1 MEQLADAARCRTP
14 SRAYADSLRVMTLIL
29 TDAQL
34 LKRIDQADE
43 AALLEL
49 HARYASLVYSV
60 AYRVLNDRM
69 AAEEVTQDTFL
80 RLWDKAHTYDS
91 AKGAFVPW
99 LLTITRRLAIDLFRK
114 QRRDPMAQTLL
125 IDGDR
130 ERWEQALAAEHSDL
144 RPTLVA
150 VLYELPDDQRQ
161 AIELAYF
168 YGMSHSQIADYLHV
182 PLGTI
187 KTRIRSGMER
197 LRAAWIAGPSRN
209 PKPPEGS

>member
-1 MEQLADAARCRTP
+1 MRRAAGQRGALTRISCGF
-14 SRAYADSLRVMTLIL
+14 MTLTL

-34 LKRIDQADE
+34 LERIDRADE

-125 IDGDR
+125 IDSDR
-130 ERWEQALAAEHSDL
+130 ERWEQVLAAEHSDL
-144 RPTLVA
+144 RPTLIA
-150 VLYELPDDQRQ
+150 VLYDLPDDQRQ

-168 YGMSHSQIADYLHV
+168 YGMSHSQIADYLRV

-197 LRAAWIAGPSRN
+197 LREAWNAGPPRN
-209 PKPPEGS
+209 PKPPEES

>member
-1 MEQLADAARCRTP
+1 
-14 SRAYADSLRVMTLIL
+14 MTL

-34 LKRIDQADE
+34 LNQIEDGDE
-43 AALLEL
+43 AALLTL
-49 HARYASLVYSV
+49 HERYASLVYSV

-69 AAEEVTQDTFL
+69 AAEEVTQDTFM

-99 LLTITRRLAIDLFRK
+99 LLTITRRLAIDLFR
-114 QRRDPMAQTLL
+114 RHNRDPMGQTML

-130 ERWEQALAAEHSDL
+130 ERWEHVLAGEHSDL

-150 VLYELPDDQRQ
+150 VLYELPAEQRQ
-161 AIELAYF
+161 PIELAYF
-168 YGMSHSQIADYLHV
+168 YGMTQSQIAEYLDL
-182 PLGTI
+182 PLGTV

-197 LRAAWIAGPSRN
+197 LRAAWMAESPGN
-209 PKPPEGS
+209 PNRTDRT

>member
-1 MEQLADAARCRTP
+1 MRHGENARAARSQAHVNVRDT
-14 SRAYADSLRVMTLIL
+14 MTLTL

-34 LKRIDQADE
+34 LKRIDQGDE
-43 AALLEL
+43 TALLEL
-49 HARYASLVYSV
+49 HGRYASLVYSV

-69 AAEEVTQDTFL
+69 AAEEVTQDTFM

-99 LLTITRRLAIDLFRK
+99 MLTITRRLAIDLFRR
-114 QRRDPMAQTLL
+114 QNRDPMGQTML

-130 ERWEQALAAEHSDL
+130 ERWEHVLAGEHSDL

-150 VLYELPDDQRQ
+150 VLYELPPEQRQ
-161 AIELAYF
+161 PIELAYF
-168 YGMSHSQIADYLHV
+168 YGMTQSQIAEYLEL
-182 PLGTI
+182 PLGTV

-197 LRAAWIAGPSRN
+197 LRAAWMAESPGN
-209 PKPPEGS
+209 PNRTDRT

>member
-1 MEQLADAARCRTP
+1 MRHGGNARAARSQAHVNVRDT
-14 SRAYADSLRVMTLIL
+14 MTLTL

-34 LKRIDQADE
+34 LKRIDQGDE
-43 AALLEL
+43 TALLEL
-49 HARYASLVYSV
+49 HGRYASLVYSV

-91 AKGAFVPW
+91 AKGGFVPW
-99 LLTITRRLAIDLFRK
+99 LLTITRRLAIDTFRR
-114 QRRDPMAQTLL
+114 QNRDPMGQTML

-130 ERWEQALAAEHSDL
+130 ERWEHVLVGEHSDL
-144 RPTLVA
+144 RPTLIA
-150 VLYELPDDQRQ
+150 VLYDLPEDQRQ

-168 YGMSHSQIADYLHV
+168 YGMSHSQIAEYLHL
-182 PLGTI
+182 PLGTV

-197 LRAAWIAGPSRN
+197 LRVAWAAEPSRN
-209 PKPPEGS
+209 PNSTDRT

>member
-1 MEQLADAARCRTP
+1 
-14 SRAYADSLRVMTLIL
+14 V

-34 LKRIDQADE
+34 LKRMDEGDE

-49 HARYASLVYSV
+49 HGRYASLVYSV
-60 AYRVLNDRM
+60 AYRILNDRM

-80 RLWDKAHTYDS
+80 RLWNKAHTYDS
-91 AKGAFVPW
+91 AKGGFVPW
-99 LLTITRRLAIDLFRK
+99 LLTIARRIAIDAFRR
-114 QRRDPMAQTLL
+114 QSRDPMGQTVL

-130 ERWEQALAAEHSDL
+130 ERWEHVLAGENSDL

-150 VLYELPDDQRQ
+150 VLYELPDNQRQ

-168 YGMSHSQIADYLHV
+168 YGMTHSQIADYLHL
-182 PLGTI
+182 PLGTV

-197 LRAAWIAGPSRN
+197 LRAAWLGESPRN
-209 PKPPEGS
+209 PNSLDQA